1 MFKATVYN
9 YSNIPSHLRHLLE
22 EPASAVL
29 VIEHNDSVVNYFL
42 TRASGGVL
50 EADLVEFAE
59 EIQKAYS
66 INSASKSSPT
76 NRQSAYV
83 AHRIAEKFRH
93 DGNLAS
99 NPLEQKRF
107 YNEARKYDDVCD
119 RFLKGLI
126 ISELTSDTGETIAY
140 LVKGDSG
147 YAYNLNASAN
157 SCTCHVGRNSTEIC
171 WHMRAVECFVLAS
184 KHHERD

>member
-1 MFKATVYN
+1 MYKAAVYN
-9 YSNIPSHLRHLLE
+9 HSNIPSHLRHLLE

-42 TRASGGVL
+42 TRTGGGVL

-59 EIQKAYS
+59 EMQKAYA
-66 INSASKSSPT
+66 INSAGKASPT
-76 NRQSAYV
+76 NRQTAYI
-83 AHRIAEKFRH
+83 AHKVAEKFRA
-93 DGNLAS
+93 DGDLAS

-119 RFLKGLI
+119 RFLKGLVV
-126 ISELTSDTGETIAY
+126 SEMLSDSGAMSAY

-147 YAYNLNASAN
+147 YAYSLNPSAN
-157 SCTCHVGRNSTEIC
+157 SCTCHVGRNSADIC

-184 KHHERD
+184 SHHERN